1 MNDRTRRETEL
12 WSSGDAR
19 GYSVY
24 IARARRLQAEA
35 FGSVMV
41 ATGRHLAR
49 IGAKCT
55 RWIREGVRKRRTIA
69 ELSRLED
76 HTLADIGIDRAQIP
90 MIAQELIA
98 PSGEAP
104 RRTFA
109 TAVRPMEYRG
119 EAANDPKHGSV
130 AA

>member
-1 MNDRTRRETEL
+1 MKRSRGIRAMRVDTRCTSHEP
-12 WSSGDAR
+12 G
-19 GYSVY
+19 GYRRRRSV
-24 IARARRLQAEA
+24 APWWP
-35 FGSVMV
+35 
-41 ATGRHLAR
+41 TGRHLAR

-55 RWIREGVRKRRTIA
+55 RWIREGIGKRRTIA

-76 HTLADIGIDRAQIP
+76 HMLADIGIDRAQIP
-90 MIAQELIA
+90 MIAQEMIA
-98 PSGEAP
+98 PSGEVP

-109 TAVRPMEYRG
+109 ATVRPTEYRG

>member
-1 MNDRTRRETEL
+1 MNDRTCDETEP
-12 WSSGDAR
+12 WYSGDAG
-19 GYSVY
+19 GYSPY

-35 FGSVMV
+35 FGSAMV
-41 ATGRHLAR
+41 AVGRYLAR

-55 RWIREGVRKRRTIA
+55 HRIREAIRKRRTIA

-76 HTLADIGIDRAQIP
+76 YMLADIGIDRAQIP

-98 PSGEAP
+98 PSGEVP
-104 RRTFA
+104 RRTSS
-109 TAVRPMEYRG
+109 TAVRPTEYRG
-119 EAANDPKHGSV
+119 EAANDPSHGSI